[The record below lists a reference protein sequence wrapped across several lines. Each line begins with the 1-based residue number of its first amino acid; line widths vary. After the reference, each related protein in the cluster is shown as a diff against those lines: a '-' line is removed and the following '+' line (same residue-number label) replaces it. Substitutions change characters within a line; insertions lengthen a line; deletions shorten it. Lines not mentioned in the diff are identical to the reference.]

1 MKLNPTKSKYLSLL
15 FAVLLMGMA
24 GYLMSPALPQ
34 TRQRTVTPTPAE
46 SNIKVADIIKTDV
59 DLVTVDALVLQK
71 DTARVVG
78 NLKQED
84 FQILEDGNK
93 QTITHFSQDN
103 LPLSVVLLIDRGGC
117 LDPFQTEVKRAAKD
131 ALSRLKP
138 ADEVAVMTYHNTV
151 ELQQEFTRDRR
162 SVEYAL
168 DIVPPHDEMANH
180 CLNIALDEA
189 ANYMMK
195 AGNPT
200 GRRVI
205 IMITGVTRNW
215 ACGGGPSNTSTE
227 HAVYES
233 GSVVC
238 GIIPRTPEQVAENGM
253 MRWATRF
260 GRIGGAHYIDVQKL
274 ANETGGEILTDVP
287 EELNGTFNT
296 LINHLRTRYSFSF
309 VSTNKKRDGTLRKLR
324 VDLAKNVEKD
334 NGKLVVKAR
343 KSYVAPKD
351 VASATTVE
359 TEPNAVH
366 PHHH

>member
-1 MKLNPTKSKYLSLL
+1 
-15 FAVLLMGMA
+15 
-24 GYLMSPALPQ
+24 
-34 TRQRTVTPTPAE
+34 
-46 SNIKVADIIKTDV
+46 
-59 DLVTVDALVLQK
+59 
-71 DTARVVG
+71 
-78 NLKQED
+78 
-84 FQILEDGNK
+84 
-93 QTITHFSQDN
+93 
-103 LPLSVVLLIDRGGC
+103 
-117 LDPFQTEVKRAAKD
+117 
-131 ALSRLKP
+131 
-138 ADEVAVMTYHNTV
+138 
-151 ELQQEFTRDRR
+151 
-162 SVEYAL
+162 
-168 DIVPPHDEMANH
+168 
-180 CLNIALDEA
+180 
-189 ANYMMK
+189 
-195 AGNPT
+195 
-200 GRRVI
+200 
-205 IMITGVTRNW
+205 
-215 ACGGGPSNTSTE
+215 
-227 HAVYES
+227 
-233 GSVVC
+233 
-238 GIIPRTPEQVAENGM
+238 M